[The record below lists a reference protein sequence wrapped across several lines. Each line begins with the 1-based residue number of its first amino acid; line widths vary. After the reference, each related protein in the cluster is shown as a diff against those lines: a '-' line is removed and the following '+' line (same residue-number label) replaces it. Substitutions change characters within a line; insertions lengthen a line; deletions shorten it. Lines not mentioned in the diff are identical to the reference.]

1 MVETV
6 AWDVD
11 AAALE
16 DALLAVEREVVG
28 VFPND
33 EVGDEV
39 EGGESSK
46 ERGGRCGSKDGCLV
60 WFVFATDFETLDN
73 LANAAGGLVV
83 EEFGDFVSD
92 DFVVSRV
99 GFVFGRIFGALFDG

>member
-1 MVETV
+1 MVEGV
-6 AWDVD
+6 ARNVN

-16 DALLAVEREVVG
+16 DALLAVKWEVVG
-28 VFPND
+28 VFAND

-39 EGGESSK
+39 EGGEPSK
-46 ERGGRCGSKDGCLV
+46 KWGGRCGGEDGCLV
-60 WFVFATDFETLDN
+60 WFVFATNFDALDN
-73 LANAAGGLVV
+73 LANAASGLVV